1 MSAPQRA
8 TPEAA
13 PARADVRR
21 NRRRL
26 LDAARAAFTE
36 GGVDA
41 PPAEI
46 ARRAGVGVGTL
57 YRHFPD
63 RASLVDAVLGDRY
76 DTLRD
81 EADRLLDA
89 CAASGAFAALTTWLD
104 LFACHLALFQ
114 GMADSLRPT
123 LLEPAVDAARG
134 CDAMLAAWDRLFTRA
149 QQTGAIRRDAR
160 PRDIL
165 RAVNALRWATQ
176 GTPTATDEADR
187 LRALLLDGLRYQHT
201 DGIRAGR

>member
-1 MSAPQRA
+1 
-8 TPEAA
+8 
-13 PARADVRR
+13 
-21 NRRRL
+21 RL

-36 GGVDA
+36 TGVDA
-41 PPAEI
+41 PPTEI

-63 RASLVDAVLGDRY
+63 RAALVDAVLGDRY

-81 EADRLLDA
+81 EADRLLNACTTPAFVDA
-89 CAASGAFAALTTWLD
+89 ADAFAALTTWLD
-104 LFACHLALFQ
+104 LFAHHLALFH

-123 LLEPAVDAARG
+123 LLKHPVHATRG
-134 CDAMLAAWDRLFTRA
+134 CDAMLAAWDRLFTQA
-149 QQTGAIRRDAR
+149 QQTGAIRRDAH

-187 LRALLLDGLRYQHT
+187 LRTLLLDGLRYQHT
-201 DGIRAGR
+201 